1 MLSGAGRLPGLTHL
15 IRGVAVAGGL
25 LAPTGS
31 VPRPKFKA
39 GRWAGRQA
47 EVLSKGSATEP

>member
-15 IRGVAVAGGL
+15 IRGVAVAGGPAGTHRL
-25 LAPTGS
+25 SPS
-31 VPRPKFKA
+31 PKFKA
-39 GRWAGRQA
+39 GRRAGRQA